1 MHYNNGTESKNLYWI
16 LLTVVVVLMA
26 VSIFIL
32 QKNLQALTKEVA
44 ELRKTKAAECPKT
57 SSEPESKPSTNL
69 VAKLQQSIQEIEKQI
84 ESLQAER
91 LKTLEPPNNIGELQ
105 ESIKASEQQ
114 LIKAIEI
121 VKSKHEELE
130 REVSRLQAELEGFDC
145 GLPLFPPPPEH
156 HHNMEND
163 FFGEPPRF
171 EL

>member
-16 LLTVVVVLMA
+16 LLTVVAVLMA

-57 SSEPESKPSTNL
+57 SEPQSEPSTNL

-121 VKSKHEELE
+121 VKSKQEELE
-130 REVSRLQAELEGFDC
+130 RELSRLQAEFSGFDC
-145 GLPLFPPPPEH
+145 CLPLMPPPPEH
-156 HHNMEND
+156 YHNMEND